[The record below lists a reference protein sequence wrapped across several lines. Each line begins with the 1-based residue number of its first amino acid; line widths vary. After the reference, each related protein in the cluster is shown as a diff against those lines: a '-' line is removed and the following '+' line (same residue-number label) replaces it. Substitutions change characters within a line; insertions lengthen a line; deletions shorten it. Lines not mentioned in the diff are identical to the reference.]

1 MKQGISGRDWAMLAG
16 GVVAGVIGSRLLPP
30 LLAMGRGAATGSSGD
45 PFEKLENDHR
55 LILETLRNMEHT
67 DKSSTAKRTGLFL
80 VAKRKL
86 AKHALAEEDVVYPL
100 LTDEAQ
106 RREAAKH
113 LYDEHADMKIL
124 LFEIE
129 TALMRG
135 ESWATPVRNLREMVE
150 RHAREEEQEQ
160 FPRLRQVL
168 GDKKLAQVGA
178 QVHRKEAL
186 IL

>member
-1 MKQGISGRDWAMLAG
+1 
-16 GVVAGVIGSRLLPP
+16 
-30 LLAMGRGAATGSSGD
+30 MGRGAATGYGGD
-45 PFEKLENDHR
+45 AFEKLENDHR
-55 LILETLRNMEHT
+55 LILETLRKMEQT
-67 DKSSTAKRTGLFL
+67 DESSTAKRTGLFL
-80 VAKRKL
+80 LAKRKL
-86 AKHALAEEDVVYPL
+86 EHALAEEDVVYPL
-100 LTDEAQ
+100 LTDEAE

-135 ESWATPVRNLREMVE
+135 EPWATPVRSLREMVE
-150 RHAREEEQEQ
+150 RHARKEEQEQ

-168 GDKKLAQVGA
+168 GEKKFAQVGA
-178 QVHRKEAL
+178 QVHREEAL